1 VRGWRGEL
9 NVVKKEGCV
18 AQTSKAEILQRIH
31 DIGLIPVV
39 RAESAD
45 MAHRAVAAVCAGGIP
60 IVEITMTVPGAV
72 DVIRALVKQV
82 STETLIGAG
91 TVLDARTAEECVDAG
106 AQFIVSPALD
116 LNTIAY
122 CKKMNIAIMAG
133 ALTPTEIH
141 TAWSAG
147 ADLVKVFPAGAV
159 GGASYLKAI
168 KGPLPHIKLVPTGG
182 VSLQNAAA
190 FIEAG
195 AEALGI
201 GSDLIDLKALKEG
214 MDSVVTARARQYFD
228 IVTQSRKAESAR

>member
-1 VRGWRGEL
+1 MT
-9 NVVKKEGCV
+9 
-18 AQTSKAEILQRIH
+18 QTSKAEVLRRIRE
-31 DIGLIPVV
+31 IGLIPVV

-60 IVEITMTVPGAV
+60 IVEITMTVPGAI
-72 DVIRALVKQV
+72 DVIRALVKQN
-82 STETLIGAG
+82 SAGTLIGAG
-91 TVLDARTAEECVDAG
+91 TVLDARSAESCVDAG

-116 LNTIAY
+116 VGTIIA
-122 CKKMNIAIMAG
+122 CKEMDVAMMAG
-133 ALTPTEIH
+133 ALTPTEIY

-168 KGPLPHIKLVPTGG
+168 KGPLPQIKLVPTGG
-182 VSLQNAAA
+182 VSLQTAAA

-201 GSDLIDLKALKEG
+201 GGDLIDVKALKEG
-214 MDSVVTARARQYFD
+214 IDSAVTARARQYVD
-228 IVTQSRKAESAR
+228 IVRQSRTAQSVRQ

>member
-1 VRGWRGEL
+1 MTP
-9 NVVKKEGCV
+9 
-18 AQTSKAEILQRIH
+18 TSKAEILQRIH

-39 RAESAD
+39 RSESAE

-72 DVIRALVKQV
+72 DVIGALVKQI
-82 STETLIGAG
+82 STDTLIGAG
-91 TVLDARTAEECVDAG
+91 TVLDARTAEACVDAG

-116 LNTIAY
+116 LNTIAF
-122 CKKMNIAIMAG
+122 CKKMGVAMIAG
-133 ALTPTEIH
+133 ALTPTEIY

-159 GGASYLKAI
+159 GGPGYLKAI
-168 KGPLPHIKLVPTGG
+168 KGPLPQIKLVPTGG

-190 FIEAG
+190 FIDAG

-201 GSDLIDLKALKEG
+201 GSDLVDVKALKEG
-214 MDSVVTARARQYFD
+214 ADSVVTARARQYVD
-228 IVTQSRKAESAR
+228 VVRQSRKAESVR